1 MNKTNLNLSYTKINL
16 KLTINLNTKHNTIK
30 LLEKEIGENLQD
42 KGQGKNFLDLT
53 PKVWPIKKKKTDK
66 LDLMKIKNA
75 YSMKYPDK
83 DENTYK
89 RLAENICI
97 FYI

>member
-1 MNKTNLNLSYTKINL
+1 
-16 KLTINLNTKHNTIK
+16 
-30 LLEKEIGENLQD
+30 
-42 KGQGKNFLDLT
+42 
-53 PKVWPIKKKKTDK
+53 
-66 LDLMKIKNA
+66 MKIKNA

-97 FYI
+97 FYIWQKTSL